1 MLFNCSLACKVRNT
15 YLAGNA
21 LQPEPRAESPTLGKR
36 EVEGGYLCF
45 LHLSAERPTGI
56 NHDMTGRRAL
66 K

>member
-21 LQPEPRAESPTLGKR
+21 LQPEPRAEAPPFGKQA
-36 EVEGGYLCF
+36 VEGGYLCF
-45 LHLSAERPTGI
+45 PHLSAERSTGI
-56 NHDMTGRRAL
+56 NHDMTGRCAL